1 MGRVLHNLSTLC
13 LIFFLSACS
22 KQLSLYKCGEF
33 MCSNGAVVKWNSSS
47 VEFSFDSSVP
57 EALRKIMSEASASY
71 DDVLLDTKISI
82 DSNNTTAPHYK
93 SDYTSLNS
101 DGVNGIYYVSGEWPW
116 TTKIPGSLAVTLTR
130 YSNDGLIEADIFIKE
145 NALGDPSKASSSTQ
159 YYYKYLCAH
168 ELGHALGR
176 SHSTNTESLMYPSIN
191 FSPKKDTGSNS
202 FFSIFD
208 LEIFDK
214 AYSVNL
220 ST

>member
-1 MGRVLHNLSTLC
+1 
-13 LIFFLSACS
+13 
-22 KQLSLYKCGEF
+22 
-33 MCSNGAVVKWNSSS
+33 MCSNGAIVKWNRSL

-71 DDVLLDTKISI
+71 DDILLDTNLSI
-82 DSNNTTAPHYK
+82 NPNNTTAPRYK
-93 SDYTSLNS
+93 SDYTSLNT
-101 DGVNGIYYVSGEWPW
+101 DGINGIYYVSGEWPW

-130 YSNDGLIEADIFIKE
+130 YSTDGLIEADIFIKE
-145 NALGDPSKASSSTQ
+145 NALGDPSKLSSSAQ

-176 SHSTNTESLMYPSIN
+176 SHSTNTESLMYPSID
-191 FSPKKDTGSNS
+191 FSPKKDTSSG

-208 LEIFDK
+208 LEIFDE
-214 AYSVNL
+214 AYSINF

>member
-1 MGRVLHNLSTLC
+1 
-13 LIFFLSACS
+13 
-22 KQLSLYKCGEF
+22 
-33 MCSNGAVVKWNSSS
+33 MCSNGAVVKWNSSL

-71 DDVLLDTKISI
+71 DDVLLDTKLSI
-82 DSNNTTAPHYK
+82 DANNITAPHYK
-93 SDYTSLNS
+93 SDFTSLNS
-101 DGVNGIYYVSGEWPW
+101 DGVNGIYYVSGVWPW

-145 NALGDPSKASSSTQ
+145 NALGDPTKASSSTQ

-191 FSPKKDTGSNS
+191 FSPKKDTSPNS

-214 AYSVNL
+214 AYSINL
-220 ST
+220 NI